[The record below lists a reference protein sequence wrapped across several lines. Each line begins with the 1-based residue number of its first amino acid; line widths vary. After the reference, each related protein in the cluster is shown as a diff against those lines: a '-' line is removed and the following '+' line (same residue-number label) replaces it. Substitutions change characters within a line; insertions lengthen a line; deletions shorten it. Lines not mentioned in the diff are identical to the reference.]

1 MISFA
6 SMLLLNYVLTTVQLE
21 NNNIDDGGILI
32 LSEALKVNQS
42 LSRINLSSKLFLN
55 EETY

>member
-1 MISFA
+1 
-6 SMLLLNYVLTTVQLE
+6 MLLLNYVLTTVQLE